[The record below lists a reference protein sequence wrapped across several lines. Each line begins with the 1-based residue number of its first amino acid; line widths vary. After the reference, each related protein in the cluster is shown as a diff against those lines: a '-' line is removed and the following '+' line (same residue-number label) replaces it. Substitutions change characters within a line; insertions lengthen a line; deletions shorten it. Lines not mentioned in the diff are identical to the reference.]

1 MKTPVS
7 TEKAPSAIGPYSQAI
22 NHQGTLYISGQIGL
36 VPGDKA
42 ISSTEISEQID
53 QVFANIEAIL
63 SETDST
69 LDDILKLN
77 IYLTDLAHFDLV
89 NKKMAQIF
97 NPPYPARATVE
108 VSSLPIGAIVEIDA
122 IAKCDWR
129 R

>member
-7 TEKAPSAIGPYSQAI
+7 TETAPSAIGPYSQGI

-36 VPGDKA
+36 APGDKV

-89 NKKMAQIF
+89 NKKMSQIF

-108 VSSLPIGAIVEIDA
+108 VSSLPKGAIVEIDA
-122 IAKCDWR
+122 IAKCD
-129 R
+129 

>member
-89 NKKMAQIF
+89 NKKMSQIF

-108 VSSLPIGAIVEIDA
+108 VSSLPKGAIVEIDA
-122 IAKCDWR
+122 IAKCD
-129 R
+129 

>member
-7 TEKAPSAIGPYSQAI
+7 TEAAPSAIGPYSQGI
-22 NHQGTLYISGQIGL
+22 KHQGTLYISGQIGI

-89 NKKMAQIF
+89 NKKMTQIF

-108 VSSLPIGAIVEIDA
+108 VSSLPKGAIVEIDA
-122 IAKCDWR
+122 IAKCD
-129 R
+129 

>member
-7 TEKAPSAIGPYSQAI
+7 TEKAPSAIGPYSQGI

-89 NKKMAQIF
+89 NKKMTQIF

-108 VSSLPIGAIVEIDA
+108 VSSLPKGAIVEIDA
-122 IAKCDWR
+122 IAKCD
-129 R
+129 

>member
-7 TEKAPSAIGPYSQAI
+7 TDAAPSAIGPYSQGI
-22 NHQGTLYISGQIGL
+22 KHQGTLYISGQIGI

-108 VSSLPIGAIVEIDA
+108 VSSLPKGAIVEIDA
-122 IAKCDWR
+122 IAKCD
-129 R
+129 

>member
-1 MKTPVS
+1 MKTPIS
-7 TEKAPSAIGPYSQAI
+7 TEAAPSAIGPYSQGI
-22 NHQGTLYISGQIGL
+22 KHQGTLYISGQIGI
-36 VPGDKA
+36 VPGDKE

-89 NKKMAQIF
+89 NKKMTQIF

-108 VSSLPIGAIVEIDA
+108 VSSLPKGAIVEIDA
-122 IAKCDWR
+122 IAKCD
-129 R
+129 

>member
-7 TEKAPSAIGPYSQAI
+7 TEKAPSAIGPYSQGI

-89 NKKMAQIF
+89 NKKMSQIF

-108 VSSLPIGAIVEIDA
+108 VSSLPKGAIVEIDA
-122 IAKCDWR
+122 IAKCD
-129 R
+129 

>member
-7 TEKAPSAIGPYSQAI
+7 TEAAPSAIGPYSQGI
-22 NHQGTLYISGQIGL
+22 KHQGTLYISGQIGL
-36 VPGDKA
+36 FPGDKA

-69 LDDILKLN
+69 LNDILKLN

-108 VSSLPIGAIVEIDA
+108 VSSLPKGAIVEIDA
-122 IAKCDWR
+122 IAKCD
-129 R
+129 

>member
-7 TEKAPSAIGPYSQAI
+7 TDAAPSAIGPYSQGI
-22 NHQGTLYISGQIGL
+22 KHQGTLYISGQIGI

-63 SETDST
+63 SETDSI

-108 VSSLPIGAIVEIDA
+108 VSSLPKGAIVEIDA
-122 IAKCDWR
+122 IAKCD
-129 R
+129 

>member
-7 TEKAPSAIGPYSQAI
+7 TEKAPSAIGPYSQGI

-53 QVFANIEAIL
+53 QVFANLEAIL

-108 VSSLPIGAIVEIDA
+108 VSSLPKGAIVEIDA
-122 IAKCDWR
+122 IAKCD
-129 R
+129 

>member
-7 TEKAPSAIGPYSQAI
+7 TEAAPSAIGPYSQGI
-22 NHQGTLYISGQIGL
+22 KHQGTLYISGQIGL
-36 VPGDKA
+36 FPGDKA

-53 QVFANIEAIL
+53 QVFVNIEAIL

-108 VSSLPIGAIVEIDA
+108 VSSLPKGAIVEIDA
-122 IAKCDWR
+122 IAKCD
-129 R
+129 

>member
-7 TEKAPSAIGPYSQAI
+7 TEAAPSAIGPYSQAI
-22 NHQGTLYISGQIGL
+22 KHQGTLYISGQIGI

-108 VSSLPIGAIVEIDA
+108 VSSLPKGAIVEIDA
-122 IAKCDWR
+122 IAKCD
-129 R
+129 

>member
-7 TEKAPSAIGPYSQAI
+7 TEAAPSAIGPYSQGI
-22 NHQGTLYISGQIGL
+22 KHQGTLYISGQIGI

-42 ISSTEISEQID
+42 ISSREISEQID
-53 QVFANIEAIL
+53 QVFANLEAIL

-89 NKKMAQIF
+89 NKKMTQIF

-108 VSSLPIGAIVEIDA
+108 VSSLSKGAIVEIDA
-122 IAKCDWR
+122 IAKCD
-129 R
+129 

>member
-1 MKTPVS
+1 MKTPIS
-7 TEKAPSAIGPYSQAI
+7 TEKAPSAIGPYSQGI

-63 SETDST
+63 SEIDST

-89 NKKMAQIF
+89 NKKMSQIF

-108 VSSLPIGAIVEIDA
+108 VSSLPKGAIVEIDA
-122 IAKCDWR
+122 IAKCD
-129 R
+129 

>member
-7 TEKAPSAIGPYSQAI
+7 TEKAPSAIGPYSQGI

-63 SETDST
+63 FETDST

-108 VSSLPIGAIVEIDA
+108 VSSLPKGAIVEIDA
-122 IAKCDWR
+122 IAKCD
-129 R
+129 

>member
-7 TEKAPSAIGPYSQAI
+7 TEAAPSAIGPYSQGI
-22 NHQGTLYISGQIGL
+22 KHQGTLYISGQIGL

-42 ISSTEISEQID
+42 IFHAEISEQID

-63 SETDST
+63 YEADST

-89 NKKMAQIF
+89 NNKMARIF

-108 VSSLPIGAIVEIDA
+108 VSSLPKGAIVEIDA
-122 IAKCDWR
+122 IAKCD
-129 R
+129 

>member
-7 TEKAPSAIGPYSQAI
+7 TEKAPSAIGPYSQGI

-108 VSSLPIGAIVEIDA
+108 VSSLPKGAIVEIDA
-122 IAKCDWR
+122 IAKCD
-129 R
+129 

>member
-1 MKTPVS
+1 MKTPIS
-7 TEKAPSAIGPYSQAI
+7 TEKAPSAIGPYSQGI

-89 NKKMAQIF
+89 NKKMSQIF

-108 VSSLPIGAIVEIDA
+108 VSSLPKGAIVEIDA
-122 IAKCDWR
+122 IAKCD
-129 R
+129 

>member
-1 MKTPVS
+1 MKTPIS
-7 TEKAPSAIGPYSQAI
+7 TEKAPSAIGPYSQGI

-108 VSSLPIGAIVEIDA
+108 VSSLPKGAIVEIDA
-122 IAKCDWR
+122 IAKCD
-129 R
+129 

>member
-1 MKTPVS
+1 MKIPVS
-7 TEKAPSAIGPYSQAI
+7 TEAAPSAIGPYSQGI
-22 NHQGTLYISGQIGL
+22 KHQGTLYISGQIGL

-42 ISSTEISEQID
+42 IFHQEISEQID

-63 SETDST
+63 YETDST

-89 NKKMAQIF
+89 NKKMGRIF

-108 VSSLPIGAIVEIDA
+108 VSSLPKGAIVEIDA
-122 IAKCDWR
+122 IAKCD
-129 R
+129 